1 MNMSDSG
8 DLNDYLFAFIVLAVN
23 TIKNHNGGYVLSLLV
38 LFFEKKAIRR
48 FDCKMGAYYK
58 RFFYFLRLISCNES
72 EIIPSF
78 KVNAP

>member
-38 LFFEKKAIRR
+38 PFFEKSNPP
-48 FDCKMGAYYK
+48 F
-58 RFFYFLRLISCNES
+58 
-72 EIIPSF
+72 
-78 KVNAP
+78 